1 MICLRT
7 SVANPEFVERG
18 LNGQRT
24 GGVALRPLVGPRKN
38 PAGSPA
44 SPL

>member
-18 LNGQRT
+18 AKRPEDW
-24 GGVALRPLVGPRKN
+24 GVALRPLVGPRKN